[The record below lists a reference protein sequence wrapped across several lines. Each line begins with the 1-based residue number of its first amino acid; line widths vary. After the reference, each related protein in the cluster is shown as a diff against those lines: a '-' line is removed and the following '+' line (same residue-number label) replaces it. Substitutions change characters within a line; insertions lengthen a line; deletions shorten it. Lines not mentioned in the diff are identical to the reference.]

1 MSRGIG
7 GNCRVVEEDEHTV
20 IYEYG
25 GYNLNKPEYRNP
37 DRICDGLIV
46 INKRDLFESD
56 THVISQEDCE
66 NKSLKTNNFSEEEI
80 KTLNNQFAERTEK
93 HISESTHLKGHRK
106 AKRKIVKEFSPMEF
120 IESGKI
126 QIQNCSNCWHTF
138 PSGKDIIA
146 YYLIFHI
153 FDKYQEDG
161 HLPPTVSYNV

>member
-7 GNCRVVEEDEHTV
+7 GSCRIVEEDEHTV

-37 DRICDGLIV
+37 DRICDGLITV
-46 INKRDLFESD
+46 DKNVLVEPEIHTKLKRTQGGQKKLV
-56 THVISQEDCE
+56 T
-66 NKSLKTNNFSEEEI
+66 
-80 KTLNNQFAERTEK
+80 
-93 HISESTHLKGHRK
+93 
-106 AKRKIVKEFSPMEF
+106 KRVLREVPYMEL

-126 QIQNCSNCWHTF
+126 EIQNCSNCWHTF
-138 PSGKDIIA
+138 PSGKDIVA

-161 HLPPTVSYNV
+161 VLPSTVSYNV